1 MFIVNY
7 LVVLVVQPVQL
18 VLACMRRDQVPVLFL
33 LQRIVEL
40 DSGMVE
46 CPVEDRVDQVL
57 PEFQGY
63 RVDRVFQPHLVV
75 RKRQLNLG
83 RQLPLLEFHQ
93 EVG

>member
-1 MFIVNY
+1 M
-7 LVVLVVQPVQL
+7 VLVVQPVQL

-46 CPVEDRVDQVL
+46 CPVEVPVDPEL
-57 PEFQGY
+57 PVFQDY
-63 RVDRVFQPHLVV
+63 QVDRAFQPHLVV
-75 RKRQLNLG
+75 RKRQLNLW

-93 EVG
+93 VVG